1 MLGEPAGS
9 EALRRRIGY
18 VTQAAS
24 VYSDLTVRQNLEY
37 FAAILGASSGAVDE
51 AIDAVDLGGHA
62 NQMVRTL
69 SGGETSRVSLA
80 AALLGHP
87 DLLVLDEPTVGLDP
101 VLRRDLWNMFHEL
114 AAGGTTLLVSSHVM
128 DEAERCDDLVLLRNG
143 RIVATGSPSELL
155 QETHT
160 EDLEEGIPDPRGG
173 VMTPRITLATA
184 GRVLRQLRHDHR
196 TLALVILVPP
206 LLLTIMKY
214 VFYGQEE
221 TFDRIGAPLV
231 GIFPFVS
238 MFLVT
243 SIAMLR
249 ERTSG
254 TLERLMSMPLAKLDI
269 LLGYGLAFTLLALVQ
284 ATVTSI
290 VAFGFLGLDTAGPV
304 WLIVVLAAGNAL
316 LGMSLGLFLSAFA
329 QTEFQAVQ
337 FMPAFVLPQ
346 ILLAGLLVPRDKMA
360 DFLEWISNAMPLTYA
375 YEALTLAAA
384 DDLGR
389 ELAVDA
395 LVIAGCIV
403 AALVLGATTLRRRTA

>member
-1 MLGEPAGS
+1 
-9 EALRRRIGY
+9 
-18 VTQAAS
+18 
-24 VYSDLTVRQNLEY
+24 
-37 FAAILGASSGAVDE
+37 
-51 AIDAVDLGGHA
+51 
-62 NQMVRTL
+62 
-69 SGGETSRVSLA
+69 
-80 AALLGHP
+80 
-87 DLLVLDEPTVGLDP
+87 
-101 VLRRDLWNMFHEL
+101 
-114 AAGGTTLLVSSHVM
+114 
-128 DEAERCDDLVLLRNG
+128 
-143 RIVATGSPSELL
+143 
-155 QETHT
+155 
-160 EDLEEGIPDPRGG
+160 
-173 VMTPRITLATA
+173 MTPRITLATA

-269 LLGYGLAFTLLALVQ
+269 LLGYGLAFTLVALVQ

-290 VAFGFLGLDTAGPV
+290 VAFGFLDLDTAGPV
-304 WLIVVLAAGNAL
+304 SLIVVLAAGNAL

-360 DFLEWISNAMPLTYA
+360 DLLEWISNALPLTYA
-375 YEALTLAAA
+375 YEAIELAAA

-389 ELAVDA
+389 DLAVDV
-395 LVIAGCIV
+395 LVVAGCIV
-403 AALVLGATTLRRRTA
+403 LALVLGATTLRRRTA